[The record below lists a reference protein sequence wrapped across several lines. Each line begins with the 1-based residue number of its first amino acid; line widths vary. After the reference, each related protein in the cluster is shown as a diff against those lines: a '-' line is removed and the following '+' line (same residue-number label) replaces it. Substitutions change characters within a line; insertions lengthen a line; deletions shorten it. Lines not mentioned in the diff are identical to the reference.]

1 VVTVKISYIVLAH
14 EPVEQLLPLLTGLL
28 AQGSNIYL
36 HYDLKAHDDVE
47 QLYSLNEL
55 GLPGFI
61 FLAARCVVKWGEWS
75 IPQATLN
82 CLRKIDFDLDDSDYF
97 MLISG
102 SCYPTKPLGIF
113 KEFLNLNPLD
123 FIECVNATKRR
134 WVTGGIQNERWE
146 RYHFFNY
153 RSQLRR
159 FHTSLYFQKKL
170 GIKRYLPHGLTPYIG
185 SQWWCLRRSTI
196 SKILGFIG
204 SRPDIEK
211 YFATTCIPDESF
223 FQTLVG
229 NLIPKYEYSS
239 QHLTEYKFNS
249 WGVPRVY
256 YNDDF
261 WELALSP
268 LYFARKVSPG
278 AQNLT
283 SRLLSLY
290 ANNSEAYKELIAS
303 KSFAPEIDGGRTVR
317 LLYNEARR
325 SWQLGLIAAHSYS
338 GISNPIV
345 FLASPARSILN
356 SCLKWFSGF
365 DRFFVLPGQN
375 TSNHKSLLSAIR
387 EYADAFPDKTFV
399 ISDQAWS
406 SEEIT
411 SLLCLSLEAD
421 LLILPSHIGIKTPH
435 EANAELINF
444 VSRISK
450 KYASLGSSPIDL
462 YATFLR
468 SHRFGCQSYPSIP
481 LFSNLICI
489 CEKNGRARVSS
500 F

>member
-1 VVTVKISYIVLAH
+1 MKISYIVLAH
-14 EPVEQLLPLLTGLL
+14 EPVEQLLPFLTGLL

-47 QLYSLNEL
+47 RLYSLNEL

-61 FLAARCVVKWGEWS
+61 FLATRCVVKWGEWS
-75 IPQATLN
+75 ISQATLN
-82 CLRKIDFDLDDSDYF
+82 CLRKIDFDLDDSDFF

-102 SCYPTKPLGIF
+102 SCYPTKPLEIF

-146 RYHFFNY
+146 QYHFFNY

-159 FHTSLYFQKKL
+159 FHTSLYFQKKI
-170 GIKRYLPHGLTPYIG
+170 GIKRRLPHGLTPYIG

-196 SKILGFIG
+196 LKILGFIG

-261 WELALSP
+261 SELALSP
-268 LYFARKVSPG
+268 IFFARKVSPF
-278 AQNLT
+278 AQDLK
-283 SRLLSLY
+283 RHLLNLY
-290 ANNSEAYKELIAS
+290 AINSEEYKELIS
-303 KSFAPEIDGGRTVR
+303 NILISLETEDGRSVR
-317 LLYNEARR
+317 LLYNKARR
-325 SWQLGLIAAHSYS
+325 SCQFGLIASHSYS
-338 GISNPIV
+338 GRSIV
-345 FLASPARSILN
+345 ILASPARSILN
-356 SCLKWFSGF
+356 SCLKWFSGL

-375 TSNHKSLLSAIR
+375 TSSHKSLLSVIH
-387 EYADAFPDKTFV
+387 EYADALPDQTFV
-399 ISDQAWS
+399 ISNQAWS

-411 SLLCLSLEAD
+411 SLSYLSLEAD

-435 EANAELINF
+435 EANAERINF

-489 CEKNGRARVSS
+489 CEKNGRARVRS

>member
-1 VVTVKISYIVLAH
+1 MKISYIVLAH

-47 QLYSLNEL
+47 RLYSLNEL

-61 FLAARCVVKWGEWS
+61 FLGTRCVVKWGEWS

-82 CLRKIDFDLDDSDYF
+82 CLRKIDFDLDDSDFF

-102 SCYPTKPLGIF
+102 SCYPTKPLEIF

-159 FHTSLYFQKKL
+159 FHTSLYIQKKI
-170 GIKRYLPHGLTPYIG
+170 GIKRRLPHGLTPYIG

-196 SKILGFIG
+196 LKILGFIG

-261 WELALSP
+261 SELALSP

-283 SRLLSLY
+283 SRLLSVY
-290 ANNSEAYKELIAS
+290 ANNSEEYKELIAS
-303 KSFAPEIDGGRTVR
+303 KSFALEMDGGRTVR

-325 SWQLGLIAAHSYS
+325 SWQLGLMEAHSYS
-338 GISNPIV
+338 RISNPIV
-345 FLASPARSILN
+345 ILASPSKSILN
-356 SCLKWFSGF
+356 SCLRWFSGLE
-365 DRFFVLPGQN
+365 RFIVLPDQESF
-375 TSNHKSLLSAIR
+375 SNKSLFSVIY
-387 EYADAFPDKTFV
+387 EYADTYPGKTFV
-399 ISDQAWS
+399 ISSQAWS
-406 SEEIT
+406 RQQF
-411 SLLCLSLEAD
+411 LSLATLFLETD
-421 LLILPSHIGIKTPH
+421 LVLLPGHIGIKAPH
-435 EANAELINF
+435 EADGE
-444 VSRISK
+444 RISFISK
-450 KYASLGSSPIDL
+450 TLRRYDAMSTNVVDL
-462 YATFLR
+462 YTIFLR
-468 SHRFGCQSYPSIP
+468 SYQFGRRTYQSRP
-481 LFSNLICI
+481 LFSNLICV
-489 CEKNGRARVSS
+489 CDKNGRARVGS
-500 F
+500 FESW